1 MRSEVDVTAGELVVR
16 AREGDASAWNT
27 LVARYTPMLWSIAR
41 SRGLDGPT
49 AEDAVQATWL
59 RLVQRIDTLWEPE
72 SVGGWLATVCR
83 NECHALFG
91 TSFAAPRPRRPQDDV
106 DPAPGPESRSI
117 DRDRLERLAAALRA
131 MPERCRTM
139 LRMLAVSATYTEVS
153 AALDLPVGS
162 VGPIRARC
170 LRRLRGSLDE

>member
-16 AREGDASAWNT
+16 AREGDAAAWNA
-27 LVARYTPMLWSIAR
+27 LVERYTPMLWSIAR
-41 SRGLDGPT
+41 ARGLGGPA

-59 RLVQRIDTLWEPE
+59 RLVQRIDALWEPE
-72 SVGGWLATVCR
+72 SVGAWLATVCR
-83 NECHALFG
+83 NECRSLFD
-91 TSFAAPRPRRPQDDV
+91 SPFAPPPPRPPEDDA

>member
-1 MRSEVDVTAGELVVR
+1 VRSEVDVTAGELVVR
-16 AREGDASAWNT
+16 AREGDAAAWSA
-27 LVARYTPMLWSIAR
+27 LVGRYTPMLWSIAR
-41 SRGLDGPT
+41 SRGLDGPA

-59 RLVQRIDTLWEPE
+59 RLVQRIDALWEPE

-83 NECHALFG
+83 NECHALF
-91 TSFAAPRPRRPQDDV
+91 SAPFAPPPRMPQDDA
-106 DPAPGPESRSI
+106 DPSPGPESRSV

-139 LRMLAVSATYTEVS
+139 LRMLAVSATYTEIS
-153 AALDLPVGS
+153 AALELPVGS

>member
-16 AREGDASAWNT
+16 AKEGNAAAWNA
-27 LVARYTPMLWSIAR
+27 LVERYTPMLWSVAR
-41 SRGLDGPT
+41 SRGLAGPA

-83 NECHALFG
+83 NECHALFDAP
-91 TSFAAPRPRRPQDDV
+91 FAPPPRPPGDDA
-106 DPAPGPESRSI
+106 DPAPGPEIRSV

-131 MPERCRTM
+131 MPERCRTL
-139 LRMLAVSATYTEVS
+139 LRMLASSATYTEVS